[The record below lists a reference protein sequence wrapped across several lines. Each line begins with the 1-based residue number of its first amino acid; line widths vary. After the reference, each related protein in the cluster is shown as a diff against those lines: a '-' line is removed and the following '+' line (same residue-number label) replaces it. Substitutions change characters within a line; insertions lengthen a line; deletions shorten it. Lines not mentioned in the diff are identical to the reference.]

1 MKLGMEELGMG
12 VVRSIKS
19 SRRWCWQDKDIL
31 DFIRESFSGQRL
43 TTALA
48 IYLSLT
54 ELASNQ
60 GSDEF
65 QAYFSQIA
73 KLSGKSIPTIKSYSN
88 QFIRIGIL
96 KKKNR
101 KVDVKTNL
109 SNQWFLLT
117 PSVNNNYPT
126 SVNNSY
132 PTSVDNDYQ
141 QLEENEL
148 EKDNKKIL
156 EFSENK
162 NSKKEIKKSSETPA
176 YKKLREKA
184 DQLRRTTHA

>member
-1 MKLGMEELGMG
+1 MG
-12 VVRSIKS
+12 VLRSNKT

-31 DFIRESFSGQRL
+31 SLIRENFKGQRL
-43 TTALA
+43 TTSLA

-54 ELASNQ
+54 ELASNN
-60 GSDEF
+60 SSEKF
-65 QAYFSQIA
+65 TAYFSQIA

-88 QFIRIGIL
+88 QFIKIGVL

-101 KVDVKTNL
+101 KVNEKINL

-126 SVNNSY
+126 SVNNNH
-132 PTSVDNDYQ
+132 PTSVNNGYR

-148 EKDNKKIL
+148 EKED
-156 EFSENK
+156 K
-162 NSKKEIKKSSETPA
+162 NSVKDVLKTKS
-176 YKKLREKA
+176 YQDLEKVVA
-184 DQLRRTTHA
+184 RLKSGGGRTWQG